1 MNPLTL
7 TTHSHFRVSQGLGK
21 KAHGQISLQSGDAGK
36 RQTWASIGLKGR
48 DASLQPW
55 QNHPRGGPSTIW
67 KKIRCCPSTSVQS
80 TSCQSPGEWER
91 KLGLED
97 LPRGASQVR
106 PLKRTRASQT
116 VQGRATETRTLRSGH
131 DALSRCLGR
140 ARCSFRPRGT
150 SIRKCHGDLTHGGM
164 QWKLGA
170 WGLEAWNHQ

>member
-1 MNPLTL
+1 MGINRVEGTRCISAAVTESPTGWTLNNLEEDQMLPLD
-7 TTHSHFRVSQGLGK
+7 Q
-21 KAHGQISLQSGDAGK
+21 
-36 RQTWASIGLKGR
+36 
-48 DASLQPW
+48 
-55 QNHPRGGPSTIW
+55 HPINQLPKPR
-67 KKIRCCPSTSVQS
+67 
-80 TSCQSPGEWER
+80 EWER

-131 DALSRCLGR
+131 DTLSRCLGR

-170 WGLEAWNHQ
+170 WGLEAWNQQ